1 MRAVEDAASRSAA
14 SARWSGRQ
22 RSESAHRTPLRIVD
36 GIVTGTHE
44 PGSSHHE
51 LLRAFVGDRV
61 LADATRALERD
72 GFRTHEFG
80 DSMLV
85 FADALATAA
94 RLASGNRRLRSMN
107 AFSDAQCPSRAGRAR
122 RAA

>member
-1 MRAVEDAASRSAA
+1 MERQATQRIGAS
-14 SARWSGRQ
+14 
-22 RSESAHRTPLRIVD
+22 TPLRIVD
-36 GIVTGTHE
+36 AIVTGTHE

-85 FADALATAA
+85 FADA
-94 RLASGNRRLRSMN
+94 RSRLRRDSVP
-107 AFSDAQCPSRAGRAR
+107 AS
-122 RAA
+122 AACAA